1 MARELRELKVLIVD
15 DSIAVGERVA
25 AMLSELPGVTVV
37 WNAQNV
43 SEAREVLQ
51 TFRPDA
57 ALLDIRLPDG
67 SGIEL
72 LRELKAANPDTTTIM
87 LTGFSPTVYAD
98 ACRKAGAD
106 YFVNKAYGFE
116 EIPDLFRR
124 LVGTN

>member
-1 MARELRELKVLIVD
+1 MEVVTARELKVLIVD

-25 AMLSELPGVTVV
+25 ALLSELPGVTVV
-37 WNAQNV
+37 WNAQNAT
-43 SEAREVLQ
+43 EAREVLQ

-67 SGIEL
+67 SGIDL
-72 LRELKAANPDTTTIM
+72 LRELKASSPDTTTIM
-87 LTGFSPTVYAD
+87 LTGFSPAIYAD

-106 YFVNKAYGFE
+106 YFVNKASSFD

-124 LVGTN
+124 LAG